1 MKTPVAITAFL
12 VLGTLSAHTEG
23 RPQPR
28 VRFWQEPPA
37 QSAQSVQ
44 NPVASPEAKIDP
56 AKEADIR
63 KLLEVT
69 GAKELANQTMG
80 GMEKSIRP
88 MLTASLPAGEYRE
101 KLIDL
106 FFTRFHSK
114 VDTQH
119 VVDMAV
125 PVYDKYFSDE
135 EIKGLVQF
143 YGTPLGRKTLLV
155 LPKLMGELQDQGR
168 EWGQRLGRE
177 SMEEVLNENPDLA
190 KALEEAQNA
199 KRPE

>member
-1 MKTPVAITAFL
+1 MKKLVAIAAFL
-12 VLGTLSAHTEG
+12 ALGTLAAHTEG
-23 RPQPR
+23 RPRPHPL
-28 VRFWQEPPA
+28 FWQEPSAPPA
-37 QSAQSVQ
+37 QAPATAPAV
-44 NPVASPEAKIDP
+44 KIDP

-69 GAKELANQTMG
+69 GAKELAIQTMG

-106 FFTRFHSK
+106 FFAKFHSK
-114 VDTQH
+114 ADTQH
-119 VVDMAV
+119 IVDMAV

-135 EIKGLVQF
+135 EINGLVQF
-143 YGTPLGRKTLLV
+143 YGTPLGRKTLQV

-168 EWGQRLGRE
+168 AWGQQLGRQ
-177 SMEEVLNENPDLA
+177 SMEEVLSENPDLA
-190 KALEEAQNA
+190 KALEDAQKGA
-199 KRPE
+199 QHE